1 MRFKRVFLFIIF
13 IIIVAALA
21 ISFWQQQV
29 DKHLAISSPTL
40 VTIDEGTTGHSALAQ
55 LRKANIVTVD
65 DISARIWLKLVFRDK
80 HIRAGTYQLSPDMTL
95 PMAFDKFASGKEHQF
110 SISLI
115 DGLTFSQW
123 QTLLNNHAH
132 IDFDLSPDTL
142 EKLRARWPWPPAAG
156 LQSLE
161 GLFLADTYH
170 FTAGTTASGLL
181 TRAMDAMK
189 AQLTEQWQ
197 ARQQGL
203 PIDTPYEALIL
214 ASIIEKETAV
224 PAERAQIA
232 GVFVNRLRQ
241 NMRLQTDP
249 TVIYG
254 IGEKYDGNITR
265 AHLREKTAYNT
276 YVIKGLPPTPIA
288 MAGRPAIKAA
298 LQPVPTEALYFVARG
313 DGSHQF
319 SQTLEQHNEAVRK
332 YQLNNR

>member
-1 MRFKRVFLFIIF
+1 MRFKRILFFLIICL
-13 IIIVAALA
+13 IAAALA
-21 ISFWQQQV
+21 ISYWQQQV
-29 DKHLAISSPTL
+29 DKPLAIASPTL
-40 VTIDEGTTGHSALAQ
+40 ITISEGATGHSVLAQ
-55 LRKANIVTVD
+55 LQDADITTVD
-65 DISARIWLKLVFRDK
+65 DLSAKVWLKFVFSDQ

-95 PMAFDKFASGKEHQF
+95 PLAFEKFASGKEHQF

-123 QTLLNNHAH
+123 QTLLNNHSH
-132 IDFDLSPDTL
+132 IDFDLTPDTL
-142 EKLRARWPWPPAAG
+142 ASLKARWPWPPAAG
-156 LQSLE
+156 LTSLE

-170 FTAGTTASGLL
+170 FTAGTSASGLL
-181 TRAMDAMK
+181 ARAMDAMK
-189 AQLTEQWQ
+189 SQLAKQWQ
-197 ARQQGL
+197 TRQQGL
-203 PIDTPYEALIL
+203 PLDSPYEALIL

>member
-1 MRFKRVFLFIIF
+1 MRFKRILLLTILCLL
-13 IIIVAALA
+13 VAALA
-21 ISFWQQQV
+21 ISYWQQQV
-29 DKHLAISSPTL
+29 DKPLAIASPTL
-40 VTIDEGTTGHSALAQ
+40 ITINEGATGHSALAQ
-55 LRKANIVTVD
+55 LQNANITVVD
-65 DISARIWLKLVFRDK
+65 DFSARIWLKLVFRDQ
-80 HIRAGTYQLSPDMTL
+80 HIRAGTYELTPEMTL
-95 PMAFDKFASGKEHQF
+95 PLVFEKFASGREHQF
-110 SISLI
+110 SVSLI

-123 QTLLNNHAH
+123 QTILNNHAH
-132 IDFDLSPDTL
+132 IDFDLSPDKL
-142 EKLRARWPWPPAAG
+142 ESLKTRWPWPPASG

-181 TRAMDAMK
+181 ARAMDAMK
-189 AQLTEQWQ
+189 SQLNEQWQ
-197 ARQQGL
+197 ARQTGL
-203 PIDTPYEALIL
+203 PIETPYEALIL

-254 IGEKYDGNITR
+254 IGEQYDGNITR
-265 AHLREKTAYNT
+265 AHLRQKTAYNT

-332 YQLNNR
+332 YQLNQ